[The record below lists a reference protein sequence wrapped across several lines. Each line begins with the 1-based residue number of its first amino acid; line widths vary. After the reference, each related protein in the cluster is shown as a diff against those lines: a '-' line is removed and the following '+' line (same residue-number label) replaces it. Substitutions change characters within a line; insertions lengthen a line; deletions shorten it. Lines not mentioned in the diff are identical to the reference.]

1 MEMKIYSGGG
11 KKVFTEYKGFTVK
24 TDQSEKAGGGGEFP
38 EPFDMFLSSIG
49 SCAGIFVFG
58 FCQSRE
64 ISTDGVSLIMNMEKD
79 AKSGMI
85 GKISLEIKLPAEFP
99 DKYKDAVIKAADLCY
114 VKRHMLNPPEF
125 NIFTTKQS

>member
-1 MEMKIYSGGG
+1 MEMKIYSSGG

-58 FCQSRE
+58 FCQARE
-64 ISTDGVSLIMNMEKD
+64 ISTDGVSLVMNMYKNPET
-79 AKSGMI
+79 GLI
-85 GKISLEIKLPAEFP
+85 GKITMEIRLPADFP

-114 VKRHMLNPPEF
+114 VKRHLINPPEF
-125 NIFTTKQS
+125 NIFTTKQA

>member
-24 TDQSEKAGGGGEFP
+24 TDQSVKAGGGAEFP
-38 EPFDMFLSSIG
+38 EPFDMFLSSLG
-49 SCAGIFVFG
+49 SCAGIYVFN
-58 FCQSRE
+58 FCQARE
-64 ISTDGVSLIMNMEKD
+64 IPTDGVSLVMDMDYD

-85 GKISLEIKLPAEFP
+85 GKITIEIKLPPEFP

-114 VKRHMLNPPEF
+114 VKRHIMNPPEF
-125 NIFTTKQS
+125 NIFTTKNF